1 MILYF
6 GSGDTKVNAKIDGK
20 SVADVNAVVDTT
32 TKTMTVTLEVGAHT
46 ITKQDACNLFGIK
59 LVPVTE

>member
-6 GSGDTKVNAKIDGK
+6 GSDDTKVNAKIDGK
-20 SVADVNAVVDTT
+20 SAADVNAVIDTT
-32 TKTMTVTLEVGAHT
+32 AKTMTVTLEAGTHT
-46 ITKQDACNLFGIK
+46 ITKQDTGNLFGIK